1 MKTTLEKKIV
11 EENPVNPAYYDQMSV
26 LLDEIIELRRKK
38 AIEYKEYL
46 EKIRDVASKVTRPT
60 GRSNYPEEINTAG
73 KQALYD
79 NFGKDIELAI
89 KLDRAIQSNKL
100 AAWVGDHA
108 KERILLRELSH
119 ALETRDRD
127 VLIAY
132 IELAKLHQ
140 EYH

>member
-1 MKTTLEKKIV
+1 MITLAKILSWPSSLIKPF
-11 EENPVNPAYYDQMSV
+11 NP
-26 LLDEIIELRRKK
+26 
-38 AIEYKEYL
+38 
-46 EKIRDVASKVTRPT
+46 
-60 GRSNYPEEINTAG
+60 
-73 KQALYD
+73 
-79 NFGKDIELAI
+79 
-89 KLDRAIQSNKL
+89 NKL

-108 KERILLRELSH
+108 KERILLRGAGH

>member
-1 MKTTLEKKIV
+1 M
-11 EENPVNPAYYDQMSV
+11 
-26 LLDEIIELRRKK
+26 
-38 AIEYKEYL
+38 
-46 EKIRDVASKVTRPT
+46 
-60 GRSNYPEEINTAG
+60 INTSG

-79 NFGKDIELAI
+79 NFGKNIELTVKI
-89 KLDRAIQSNKL
+89 DLAIQSNKL

-108 KERILLRELSH
+108 KEKILLRGLSQ
-119 ALETRDRD
+119 ALGTNDRD